1 MAGSIIMN
9 KMITFHSALAE
20 QMQQFVTFKR
30 MQDYDYTNQARTLSY
45 FDRFLLNE
53 FHDD

>member
-1 MAGSIIMN
+1 MAGSVIMS

-20 QMQQFVTFKR
+20 QMQQFVSFKR

-45 FDRFLLNE
+45 FETQF
-53 FHDD
+53 